1 MNEKSPKSVSV
12 SYMIMGIVFCV
23 CLVAANLLETKVIK
37 LGPLSVTG
45 GLLVFP
51 VSYIINDCIVEVWG
65 FRKMRL
71 VIWLGFAMNFFVV
84 LLGGLACALP
94 SPSYWEG
101 ADAFR
106 FIFGLAPRITAA
118 SLLAFLVGSFLNA
131 LVMSKMKL
139 HDGAHRFSLRAVLS
153 TVAGE
158 SADSVIFFPLAF
170 GGLMSLRD
178 LLGLMLAQVV
188 LKTAYELVILP
199 VTIRVVRWV
208 KRAEG
213 TDAVDSGISYNIFKI
228 KEI

>member
-1 MNEKSPKSVSV
+1 MTEKSPKSVSV
-12 SYMIMGIVFCV
+12 SYMIMGVVFCV
-23 CLVAANLLETKVIK
+23 CLIAANLLETKVVK
-37 LGPLSVTG
+37 MGPLAVTG

-51 VSYIINDCIVEVWG
+51 VSYILNDCIVEVWG

-101 ADAFR
+101 AEAFR
-106 FIFGLAPRITAA
+106 FIFALAPRITAA

-139 HDGAHRFSLRAVLS
+139 HDGSRRFSLRAVLS
-153 TVAGE
+153 TLAGE
-158 SADSVIFFPLAF
+158 GADSLIFFPLAF
-170 GGLMSLRD
+170 GGLMPVGD

-188 LKTAYELVILP
+188 LKTLYELIILP

-208 KRAEG
+208 KRREG
-213 TDAVDSGISYNIFKI
+213 VDVRDNGISYNVFKI
-228 KEI
+228 KEL

>member
-1 MNEKSPKSVSV
+1 
-12 SYMIMGIVFCV
+12 MGIVFCV
-23 CLVAANLLETKVIK
+23 CLIAANLLEAKVIK

-106 FIFGLAPRITAA
+106 FIFGLAPRIAAA

-139 HDGAHRFSLRAVLS
+139 HDGAYRFSLRAVLS
-153 TVAGE
+153 TLAGE
-158 SADSVIFFPLAF
+158 GADSLIFFPLAF
-170 GGLMSLRD
+170 GGLMSLKA

-188 LKTAYELVILP
+188 LKTVYELIILP

-208 KRAEG
+208 KRTEG
-213 TDAVDSGISYNIFKI
+213 TDALDGGISYSIFKI